1 MAQSGSGFDIS
12 KMSMG
17 SKILAGGGIL
27 LLIFSFFAWQKYCVL
42 DIACVNR
49 SMWNGDGAIFGF
61 LGGLA
66 LLALIAWEVMQVLG
80 AADNIKTGQPVS
92 KISAYL
98 GFAVAALT
106 ILKFVFAVGNFSAFG
121 AYVGLVLALVIAY
134 GAWMRFQEPVVTAP
148 ADGGI
153 A

>member
-1 MAQSGSGFDIS
+1 MAQSSSGFDIS

-27 LLIFSFFAWQKYCVL
+27 LLIFSFFAWQKVCVL
-42 DIACVNR
+42 DIACAKW
-49 SMWNGDGAIFGF
+49 SMWTGSGSIFGV
-61 LGGLA
+61 LAGLA

-80 AADNIKTGQPVS
+80 MADNIKTGQPVS

-106 ILKFVFAVGNFSAFG
+106 ILKFIFAMTESSAFG
-121 AYVGLVLALVIAY
+121 AYIGLILALAIAY